1 MVDYNDILFHI
12 IRHQV
17 NKPEDYVRQQL
28 TEYLETHEEAILQ
41 VAGEFLSRKGT
52 TISDYRNFIK
62 EAGHRGD

>member
-12 IRHQV
+12 IGHQV